1 MRIRDLLD
9 PRAVELTY
17 APVSKEDAISH
28 IVDKLATTGCLDD
41 AERFKLAV
49 LDRER
54 KGSTGLGEGI
64 AIPHAKS
71 AGCARPGLAAM
82 VVKEGVAFE
91 SIDGQP
97 VHLIFLIASPHQ
109 ASDAHLDVLARLSS
123 LLIDEQFRKELMNAS
138 SVEEFLA
145 CVDAAERREIAK
157 EAAEAAQ
164 EASVSAD
171 SAAVQEETSAKEE
184 SPAYEIV
191 AVTACPAGL
200 SHTYMAAEALE
211 RKAHEMGISIKVEAD
226 GAAGNRNR
234 LLPEEIAKAKAV
246 IVAADRAV
254 DIDRFMGKP
263 MVRTGV
269 VDGVKKPGELIKQAL
284 DPDCPVFT
292 GGSSVTETSHL
303 PMKMY
308 RHLMSGL
315 TYILP
320 LAATA
325 GILSA
330 IARLWFVEG
339 SSLGLFLES
348 IGYSIGTLLFPVLSA
363 FIAFSMAGR
372 MALVAGFTGG
382 VMADM
387 LNAGVIGAVLNGFV
401 GGAVAFLVARLATR
415 FLKGHD
421 AMFALLVYPLV
432 GATLTTLIAQFV
444 TGVPAMLL
452 DTQINTYLAEARLWE
467 LALIGALLAGMMSA
481 DMGGPFNKISY
492 AVGVLLLADCLPENG
507 PGSQVMGAVMLG
519 GMVPPLA
526 AGVAALFARRHFT
539 ESEHKG
545 AFKAIV
551 KGLLFI
557 TEGVIPYLA
566 AAPKRMRFSCITG
579 SAVAGAISLGLGAG
593 LCAPHGGI
601 FIISLAQKP
610 WVICIALLAGTLVGA
625 LCFTFLRPQCKA
637 KAVPEPSA
645 ESAAEKQ
652 GEAEA
657 EKHAK
662 QESVAQAGDTE
673 AAPKS
678 EETVPAADA
687 TTATAESERTPAPEV
702 KGKKHLTPQVNA

>member
-1 MRIRDLLD
+1 
-9 PRAVELTY
+9 
-17 APVSKEDAISH
+17 
-28 IVDKLATTGCLDD
+28 
-41 AERFKLAV
+41 
-49 LDRER
+49 
-54 KGSTGLGEGI
+54 
-64 AIPHAKS
+64 
-71 AGCARPGLAAM
+71 
-82 VVKEGVAFE
+82 
-91 SIDGQP
+91 
-97 VHLIFLIASPHQ
+97 
-109 ASDAHLDVLARLSS
+109 
-123 LLIDEQFRKELMNAS
+123 
-138 SVEEFLA
+138 
-145 CVDAAERREIAK
+145 
-157 EAAEAAQ
+157 
-164 EASVSAD
+164 
-171 SAAVQEETSAKEE
+171 
-184 SPAYEIV
+184 
-191 AVTACPAGL
+191 
-200 SHTYMAAEALE
+200 
-211 RKAHEMGISIKVEAD
+211 
-226 GAAGNRNR
+226 
-234 LLPEEIAKAKAV
+234 
-246 IVAADRAV
+246 
-254 DIDRFMGKP
+254 
-263 MVRTGV
+263 
-269 VDGVKKPGELIKQAL
+269 
-284 DPDCPVFT
+284 
-292 GGSSVTETSHL
+292 
-303 PMKMY
+303 MKMY

-452 DTQINTYLAEARLWE
+452 DTQINTYLAEAQLWE
-467 LALIGALLAGMMSA
+467 SALIGALLAGMMSA

-507 PGSQVMGAVMLG
+507 PGFQVMGAVMLG

-601 FIISLAQKP
+601 FIIPLAQKP
-610 WVICIALLAGTLVGA
+610 WVICISLLAGTLVGA
-625 LCFTFLRPQCKA
+625 LCFTFLRPKCKA

-645 ESAAEKQ
+645 ESASEKQ

-678 EETVPAADA
+678 EETTPAANA
-687 TTATAESERTPAPEV
+687 TTATAESERTAAPEV